1 MKQTIFNTRQRA
13 KEIIK
18 EAIAVWEQST
28 NSEHLEGIEQ
38 DPVFS
43 LFLTALAY
51 QANEI
56 DNEIEQLKAEILYEL
71 EQMLVPYERT
81 HALPATA
88 AVEVTPSESI
98 SIQTLDHRT
107 VFSLQDTPFTFIP
120 LLSTR
125 VFNCKISSIVRMDN
139 RRWKVGLQF
148 KEPVNNL
155 SGMTFLIG
163 NPHFQDLKVFANGHP
178 LPLIKPWDYADLPL
192 DRCFSLENLLYNESP
207 IFQPR
212 HIWFDLFARQNV
224 RLFAIDTYKTPS
236 ATSLSNERLEL
247 VFEFFG
253 IDDQF
258 LFDKELLSLNCTILA
273 NASIASANLSSSS
286 PITRLNGASDFSTY
300 WQFLHLLRPA
310 DTQMFKEEPIEI
322 RKMTASRFNPEHLV
336 KLATTLI
343 NRFSSDYYAFQGI
356 DSLREG
362 NFMDSFYSLLKKMSE
377 GLAKTPNIYTPTL
390 YLMLKNDNGF
400 RPKDKSLH
408 IDYLVT
414 NGSAVNSLLNNKSR
428 FNILANGYFT
438 DVKLVAEPMPGLD
451 EVQNTDAE
459 NLLTRYYLTTNDRIV
474 TPADIKILCY
484 NELGTRFGIT
494 NDMITGIRVRN
505 NRHTERYHC
514 GLETQVYIS
523 LKNDPYIK
531 RNFQEKI
538 PMTEMLLQKMIEVRS
553 TNILP
558 VQVSIEIS

>member
-1 MKQTIFNTRQRA
+1 MLLAGK
-13 KEIIK
+13 
-18 EAIAVWEQST
+18 
-28 NSEHLEGIEQ
+28 
-38 DPVFS
+38 P
-43 LFLTALAY
+43 AL
-51 QANEI
+51 
-56 DNEIEQLKAEILYEL
+56 L
-71 EQMLVPYERT
+71 
-81 HALPATA
+81 
-88 AVEVTPSESI
+88 
-98 SIQTLDHRT
+98 
-107 VFSLQDTPFTFIP
+107 
-120 LLSTR
+120 
-125 VFNCKISSIVRMDN
+125 
-139 RRWKVGLQF
+139 
-148 KEPVNNL
+148 
-155 SGMTFLIG
+155 
-163 NPHFQDLKVFANGHP
+163 
-178 LPLIKPWDYADLPL
+178 
-192 DRCFSLENLLYNESP
+192 
-207 IFQPR
+207 
-212 HIWFDLFARQNV
+212 

-247 VFEFFG
+247 IFEFFG

-414 NGSAVNSLLNNKSR
+414 NGSAVNSLLNNRSR

-438 DVKLVAEPMPGLD
+438 DVKLVAEPMPGFD

-459 NLLTRYYLTTNDRIV
+459 NLLTRYYLTPTI
-474 TPADIKILCY
+474 
-484 NELGTRFGIT
+484 EL
-494 NDMITGIRVRN
+494 
-505 NRHTERYHC
+505 
-514 GLETQVYIS
+514 
-523 LKNDPYIK
+523 
-531 RNFQEKI
+531 
-538 PMTEMLLQKMIEVRS
+538 
-553 TNILP
+553 
-558 VQVSIEIS
+558 

>member
-13 KEIIK
+13 EEIIK

-71 EQMLVPYERT
+71 GQMLVPYERT

-88 AVEVTPSESI
+88 TVEVTPSDSI
-98 SIQTLDHRT
+98 AIQTLDHRT

-120 LLSTR
+120 FLRTR
-125 VFNCKISSIVRMDN
+125 VFNCKTTSIARMDS
-139 RRWKVGLQF
+139 RRWKVALQC
-148 KEPVNNL
+148 KEPLNNL

-192 DRCFSLENLLYNESP
+192 DSCFSLENLIYNQSP
-207 IFQPR
+207 VFQPR

-224 RLFAIDTYKTPS
+224 RLFAIDSYKTPAAS
-236 ATSLSNERLEL
+236 QPTERLEL

-258 LFDKELLSLNCTILA
+258 LFDKEMLSLNCTILA
-273 NASIASANLSSSS
+273 NASIASATLSASS
-286 PITRLNGASDFSTY
+286 PITRLAGRNDLSTR

-310 DTQMFKEEPIEI
+310 DTQIFKEEPIEI

-336 KLATTLI
+336 KLASTLI
-343 NRFSSDYYAFQGI
+343 SRFSSDYYAFQGI
-356 DSLREG
+356 DTLREG
-362 NFMDSFYSLLKKMSE
+362 NFMESFYSLLKKMSE
-377 GLAKTPNIYTPTL
+377 GVAKASNTYTSSL

-414 NGSAVNSLLNNKSR
+414 NGSAVNGLLNNKSK
-428 FNILANGYFT
+428 FNIQANGYFT
-438 DVKLVAEPMPGLD
+438 NARLVAEPMPGFD
-451 EVQNTDAE
+451 EAQSIDAE
-459 NLLTRYYLTTNDRIV
+459 NALARYYLTTNDRIV
-474 TPADIKILCY
+474 TPADIKVLCY
-484 NELGTRFGIT
+484 NELAARFGIT
-494 NDMITGIRVRN
+494 NEMITGIRVRN
-505 NRHTERYHC
+505 SRHTERNHC

-523 LKNDPYIK
+523 LKNDPFIK
-531 RNFQEKI
+531 RSFQGKI
-538 PMTEMLLQKMIEVRS
+538 PMTEMVLQKMIEVRS
-553 TNILP
+553 ANILP
-558 VQVSIEIS
+558 VQVNIEIG

>member
-1 MKQTIFNTRQRA
+1 
-13 KEIIK
+13 
-18 EAIAVWEQST
+18 
-28 NSEHLEGIEQ
+28 
-38 DPVFS
+38 
-43 LFLTALAY
+43 
-51 QANEI
+51 
-56 DNEIEQLKAEILYEL
+56 
-71 EQMLVPYERT
+71 
-81 HALPATA
+81 
-88 AVEVTPSESI
+88 
-98 SIQTLDHRT
+98 
-107 VFSLQDTPFTFIP
+107 
-120 LLSTR
+120 
-125 VFNCKISSIVRMDN
+125 
-139 RRWKVGLQF
+139 
-148 KEPVNNL
+148 
-155 SGMTFLIG
+155 
-163 NPHFQDLKVFANGHP
+163 
-178 LPLIKPWDYADLPL
+178 
-192 DRCFSLENLLYNESP
+192 
-207 IFQPR
+207 
-212 HIWFDLFARQNV
+212 
-224 RLFAIDTYKTPS
+224 
-236 ATSLSNERLEL
+236 
-247 VFEFFG
+247 
-253 IDDQF
+253 
-258 LFDKELLSLNCTILA
+258 
-273 NASIASANLSSSS
+273 
-286 PITRLNGASDFSTY
+286 
-300 WQFLHLLRPA
+300 
-310 DTQMFKEEPIEI
+310 MFKEEPIEI

-438 DVKLVAEPMPGLD
+438 DVKLVAEPMPGFD
-451 EVQNTDAE
+451 EVQNMDAE

-494 NDMITGIRVRN
+494 NDMITSIRVRN

-558 VQVSIEIS
+558 IQVSIEIS

>member
-13 KEIIK
+13 EEIIK

-38 DPVFS
+38 DSVFS

-71 EQMLVPYERT
+71 GQMLVPYERT

-88 AVEVTPSESI
+88 TVEVTPSDSI
-98 SIQTLDHRT
+98 AIQTLDHRT

-120 LLSTR
+120 FLRTR
-125 VFNCKISSIVRMDN
+125 VFNCKTTSIARMDS
-139 RRWKVGLQF
+139 RRWKVALQC
-148 KEPVNNL
+148 KEPLNNL

-192 DRCFSLENLLYNESP
+192 DSCFSLENLIYNQSP
-207 IFQPR
+207 VFQPR

-224 RLFAIDTYKTPS
+224 RLFAIDSYRTPAAS
-236 ATSLSNERLEL
+236 QPTERLEL

-258 LFDKELLSLNCTILA
+258 LFDKEMLSLNCTILA
-273 NASIASANLSSSS
+273 NASIASATLSASS
-286 PITRLNGASDFSTY
+286 PITRLAGRNDLSTR

-310 DTQMFKEEPIEI
+310 DTQIFKEEPIEI

-336 KLATTLI
+336 KLASTLI
-343 NRFSSDYYAFQGI
+343 SRFSSDYYAFQGI
-356 DSLREG
+356 DTLREG

-377 GLAKTPNIYTPTL
+377 GVAKASNTYTSSL

-414 NGSAVNSLLNNKSR
+414 NGSSVNGLLNNKSK
-428 FNILANGYFT
+428 FNIQANGYFT
-438 DVKLVAEPMPGLD
+438 NARLVAEPMPGFD
-451 EVQNTDAE
+451 EAQSIDAE
-459 NLLTRYYLTTNDRIV
+459 NALARYYLTTNDRIV
-474 TPADIKILCY
+474 TPADIKVLCY
-484 NELGTRFGIT
+484 NELAARFGIT
-494 NDMITGIRVRN
+494 NEMITGIRVRN
-505 NRHTERYHC
+505 SRHTERNHC

-523 LKNDPYIK
+523 LKNDPFIK
-531 RNFQEKI
+531 RSFQGKI
-538 PMTEMLLQKMIEVRS
+538 PMTEMVLQKMIEVRS
-553 TNILP
+553 ANILP
-558 VQVSIEIS
+558 VQVNIEIG